1 MYSYKLEIFE
11 TKLQVIVQYGTNL
24 LMKQMQYVQTWLV
37 RGRTQSKHSEH
48 VGTLGRGGEPWGK
61 PPRLTIPAINIPDI
75 SELGAGG
82 FMWDHQA
89 EIVLLNMYDAELKYV
104 ANFFYGNLYNQYT
117 SLLALQ
123 FTTKKQIQIGF
134 TKDIKKL

>member
-1 MYSYKLEIFE
+1 M
-11 TKLQVIVQYGTNL
+11 
-24 LMKQMQYVQTWLV
+24 V

-89 EIVLLNMYDAELKYV
+89 KIVLLSMYDAELKYV
-104 ANFFYGNLYNQYT
+104 AAF
-117 SLLALQ
+117 LLW
-123 FTTKKQIQIGF
+123 
-134 TKDIKKL
+134 KKLQLVYLLVLHFRIIININKHYKHLHGTKILDA